1 MSCKDPKEL
10 HVAASE
16 CVLKDCVIE
25 PDGGSVRLNAS
36 DAEGRSVVLRLSL
49 DQLGSLTMTL
59 PSLLERALRLHHADT
74 SLRYVFPLGSWT
86 VEATAKAGTVILS
99 LDTPDGFKA
108 SFGVPMPIAEEMA
121 LALGGRQSAPGSAR
135 SLN

>member
-1 MSCKDPKEL
+1 M
-10 HVAASE
+10 AASE
-16 CVLKDCVIE
+16 CILKDCVIE

-49 DQLGSLTMTL
+49 DQLGSLAMTL

-74 SLRYVFPLGSWT
+74 SLRYVFPLGAWK
-86 VEATAKAGTVILS
+86 VEAAEKAGTIILS

-108 SFGVPMPIAEEMA
+108 SFGVPTPIAEEMA
-121 LALGGRQSAPGSAR
+121 MALGGLQPALDTAR